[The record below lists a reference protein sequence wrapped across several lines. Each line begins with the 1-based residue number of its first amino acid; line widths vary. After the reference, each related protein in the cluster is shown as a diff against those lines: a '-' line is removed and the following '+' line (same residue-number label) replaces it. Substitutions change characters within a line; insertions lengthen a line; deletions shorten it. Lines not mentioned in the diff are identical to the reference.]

1 MKNKIIITLL
11 ASTLLLIVGLSAC
24 KKLLITPDEVGN
36 EPVRNFELFWN
47 DVDKTYPFFEDDKID
62 WQAIYDKYRPMVNNN
77 TSIEYLLNILSD
89 MMEPLRDGHR
99 SITYNNKTYFS
110 SPPKY
115 KRIAKYNFNLIEGQY
130 LSNFNVKT
138 QPDFFE
144 PTEMDTTLI
153 TGTIFG
159 GKYAYVGV
167 RSFYT
172 DDDLAGLV
180 TSHVLANSQFKGIV
194 LDLRNNGGGY
204 LGVMW
209 DLMGLFTDNDV
220 PYATYQPKVGPL
232 KDNLMPLELLN
243 KPDFAIPADGTLSN
257 KKVVIITNRRCY
269 SSTEHATLAAK
280 QMGIPIVG
288 DTTGGALSV
297 VVEKTLPNGI
307 QYVLVNSR
315 TLDING
321 KLWERLGVPPTFP
334 ITTSSQDFKTKDPYM
349 EAAILKLE
357 QMQ

>member
-1 MKNKIIITLL
+1 L
-11 ASTLLLIVGLSAC
+11 GFSAC

-47 DVDKTYPFFEDDKID
+47 DVNKTYPFFEDDKID
-62 WQAIYDKYRPMVNNN
+62 WQAIYDKYRPMVNSK
-77 TSIEYLLNILSD
+77 TSIESLFGIFVE
-89 MMEPLRDGHR
+89 MMEPLIDGHR
-99 SITYNNKTYFS
+99 SLSYQDYYWQNDA
-110 SPPKY
+110 KY
-115 KRIAKYNFNLIEGQY
+115 RRGAKYNFGVIEDLY
-130 LSNFNVKT
+130 LGNFSVKT
-138 QPDFFE
+138 QPDEFE
-144 PTEMDTTLI
+144 PTEMDTALI
-153 TGTIFG
+153 LGTTFG

-172 DDDLAGLV
+172 DYDLASLV
-180 TSHVLANSQFKGIV
+180 RTHISSNPQYKGII

-204 LGVMW
+204 LGTMW
-209 DLMGLFTDNDV
+209 DLMGLFTNRDV

-232 KDNLMPLELLN
+232 PNNHMPLELLSE
-243 KPDFAIPADGTLSN
+243 PDFAIPADGEFSN
-257 KKVVIITNRRCY
+257 QKVVVITNRLCY

-280 QMGIPIVG
+280 QMGIPIIG
-288 DTTGGALSV
+288 DTTGGAMSI

-321 KLWERLGVPPTFP
+321 KLWERLGVPPSFP
-334 ITTSSQDFKTKDPYM
+334 IITQPQDFKNKDPYLD
-349 EAAILKLE
+349 AAIKRLD